1 MSKMQ
6 MHNLSYRVNRT
17 DWISEMTG
25 HFLREQRRY
34 SNLTGKELAKKM
46 KLSQQQISRY
56 ERGVTAVNLPTLIHF
71 FSVLNLEER
80 EMLSFFELLV
90 SQYQEEKENTA
101 TTSPSVSSKR
111 I

>member
-6 MHNLSYRVNRT
+6 MYNQGYRANHT
-17 DWISEMTG
+17 DWITELTG
-25 HFLREQRRY
+25 YFLREQRRY
-34 SNLTGKELAKKM
+34 SNLTGKDLAKKM

-56 ERGVTAVNLPTLIHF
+56 ERGITAVNLPTLINF

-80 EMLSFFELLV
+80 EMLQFFELLV
-90 SQYQEEKENTA
+90 HQYQEKKENA
-101 TTSPSVSSKR
+101 KTTSQSIYSKR